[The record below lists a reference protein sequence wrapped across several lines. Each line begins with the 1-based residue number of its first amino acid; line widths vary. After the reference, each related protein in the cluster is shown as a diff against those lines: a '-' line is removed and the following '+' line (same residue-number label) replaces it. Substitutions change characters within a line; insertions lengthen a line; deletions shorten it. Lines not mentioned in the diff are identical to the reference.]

1 MASKQKIIY
10 DMPEKPVKGVQWDGT
25 TFPNIGPE
33 HKSYMAKHLTQR
45 IWDRYTGVESNLGV
59 TLAHCIKTGV
69 DSPHLGQGITAGDE
83 SCYETFK
90 DIFYPVIQSGHGY
103 DAETQIQISDL
114 NAKNLKFSPPTKA
127 LFNKYV
133 KSTRIRAARSLRGY
147 FLPSSATREHRL
159 KVQET
164 LKNIFE
170 TKFKDELKG
179 TYYALGDLNPQ
190 ETQFL
195 RENGFLFQMPSK
207 RNCLYFSGAARDWP
221 EGRGIFHN
229 KNKTFLAWVNEE
241 DHCRLISMSKD
252 GDVLDVFSR
261 FCKAA
266 EIFSQNA
273 EIMRSDALGFIG
285 TCPSNLGT
293 GLRASVMVVLP
304 KFTESVELLE
314 SACASLDL
322 QPRGSTGEH
331 TAAVGGKWDISNK
344 RRIGFSEVQL
354 VQIMVDGVRQ
364 IINWEEMLVDG
375 QQEEVKRQIWEI
387 KGKWREPLR
396 DEPLNENG
404 A

>member
-1 MASKQKIIY
+1 
-10 DMPEKPVKGVQWDGT
+10 
-25 TFPNIGPE
+25 
-33 HKSYMAKHLTQR
+33 
-45 IWDRYTGVESNLGV
+45 
-59 TLAHCIKTGV
+59 
-69 DSPHLGQGITAGDE
+69 
-83 SCYETFK
+83 
-90 DIFYPVIQSGHGY
+90 
-103 DAETQIQISDL
+103 
-114 NAKNLKFSPPTKA
+114 
-127 LFNKYV
+127 
-133 KSTRIRAARSLRGY
+133 
-147 FLPSSATREHRL
+147 L

-252 GDVLDVFSR
+252 GDVLNVFSR

-266 EIFSQNA
+266 AIFSQNA

-375 QQEEVKRQIWEI
+375 QQKEVKRQIWEI

-396 DEPLNENG
+396 DAPLNENG